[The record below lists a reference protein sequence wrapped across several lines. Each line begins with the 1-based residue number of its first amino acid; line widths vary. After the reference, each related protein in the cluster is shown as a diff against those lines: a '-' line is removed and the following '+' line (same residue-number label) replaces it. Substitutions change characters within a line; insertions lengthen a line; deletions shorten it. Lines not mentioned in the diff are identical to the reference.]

1 MMLHQYMVTN
11 TPLLMTTAKLTLV
24 LMKLVMAT
32 RQPDHTVLHFPM
44 AELKLSTT
52 MSMML
57 MVDTLLMSLMKD
69 MPLTPLPQFT
79 SQLINQ
85 LQFTTQLQSS
95 LSMPK
100 SSPYFIDANAYLLKL
115 IYETII
121 NTSILE
127 TFCYDAFFT
136 HRIGD

>member
-1 MMLHQYMVTN
+1 
-11 TPLLMTTAKLTLV
+11 MTTAKLTLV

-69 MPLTPLPQFT
+69 MPLIPLHQFT

-85 LQFTTQLQSS
+85 LQFTTQPS

-115 IYETII
+115 IYETI
-121 NTSILE
+121 
-127 TFCYDAFFT
+127 
-136 HRIGD
+136 